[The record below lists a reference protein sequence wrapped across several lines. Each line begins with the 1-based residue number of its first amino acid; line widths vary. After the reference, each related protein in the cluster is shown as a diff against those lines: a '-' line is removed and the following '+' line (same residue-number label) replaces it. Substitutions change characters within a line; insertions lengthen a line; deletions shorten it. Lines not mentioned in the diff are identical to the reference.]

1 MFEGLDRARVGFKH
15 HVCTRAQVE
24 RVVIWSNKISLWFPN
39 SMWQIGRGEN
49 GRIEINNQSLAEYIR
64 WSTQKKWS
72 IWKYREMREREVK
85 QFESDYKEGEALR
98 WLEIDEIIQKKQ
110 KIGNFGML

>member
-1 MFEGLDRARVGFKH
+1 
-15 HVCTRAQVE
+15 
-24 RVVIWSNKISLWFPN
+24 
-39 SMWQIGRGEN
+39 
-49 GRIEINNQSLAEYIR
+49 
-64 WSTQKKWS
+64 
-72 IWKYREMREREVK
+72 MREREVK